1 MTDASKEVPTN
12 KKRRRS
18 EAAEELEKI
27 NDKVDLVRRNTA
39 FSENELSGV
48 IAKIDK
54 NLKL

>member
-1 MTDASKEVPTN
+1 MTDASNVKEVP

-39 FSENELSGV
+39 FSEKELSGV
-48 IAKIDK
+48 IAKID
-54 NLKL
+54 